1 MSTAAESELNVYQL
15 EDENTGSE
23 PLVRYFSMG
32 HTVIHDPDEYGM
44 TSVSTQLDYLIKNEK
59 TLQKISKEFDIP
71 TSEIGTRIGQFVAG
85 GIYLTTYPIT
95 FVDGPL
101 PVVDLAWAYGGVKA
115 VRVGGTIGG
124 MVGGLVGLD

>member
-1 MSTAAESELNVYQL
+1 MREQESMEVKVKPTYKCHRTGLVFDTMKEVYQHRI
-15 EDENTGSE
+15 ENY
-23 PLVRYFSMG
+23 P
-32 HTVIHDPDEYGM
+32 
-44 TSVSTQLDYLIKNEK
+44 LDYVHGVP
-59 TLQKISKEFDIP
+59 F
-71 TSEIGTRIGQFVAG
+71 QFLAG